1 MSLPQPEIRNSRP
14 ETRDILHIDADAFFA
29 SVEQGFA
36 TPLRNKPVIVGGT
49 ADQRGVVHTASYEA
63 RKLGVRTGMP
73 LGQARRL
80 VPHATFLK
88 GNFEKCPIGWR
99 NTLKMFRAKWKPR

>member
-1 MSLPQPEIRNSRP
+1 MSLQHPKLETRNREP
-14 ETRDILHIDADAFFA
+14 ETQNPELETQNPKPETQLILHIDADAFFA

-36 TPLRNKPVIVGGT
+36 PSLRNKPVIVGGT

-73 LGQARRL
+73 LGQRLRRS
-80 VPHATFLK
+80 
-88 GNFEKCPIGWR
+88 
-99 NTLKMFRAKWKPR
+99 